1 MRKYRI
7 PAMVLLIIFA
17 AAFVCGCTGQT
28 GTATAQSEEQKSL
41 MVYCGAG
48 MREPMEDIAAAFES
62 QTGVAINFNYGGSNT
77 VLSQMELTR
86 IGDVY
91 MPGASSYFDAAR
103 EKGFVEDEQRVV
115 YHVPLIIVPK
125 GNPANI
131 TCLADLAKPGVR
143 VALGDEE
150 ACAIGKLCI
159 KLLEKN
165 GIKDAVYANTITR
178 AATVNELVVYTAM
191 GTVDASVVW
200 EDLYDPEKLD
210 RIEIPVKQNVIH
222 IVPIGSLTFSKQKD
236 IADDFVGFV
245 ASDDGRTIFI
255 RHGFTTYPDPHYET
269 S

>member
-1 MRKYRI
+1 MKKSKSL
-7 PAMVLLIIFA
+7 AMVLLIVFA

-28 GTATAQSEEQKSL
+28 GTAKAQPGEQKSL

-48 MREPMEDIAAAFES
+48 MREPMEDIAAAFEN

-77 VLSQMELTR
+77 VLSQMELTKT
-86 IGDVY
+86 GDVY
-91 MPGASSYFDAAR
+91 MPGATSYFDAAR
-103 EKGFVEDEQRVV
+103 EKGFVDKEQRVV
-115 YHVPLIIVPK
+115 YHVPLIVVPK

-159 KLLEKN
+159 KLFEKN
-165 GIKDAVYANTITR
+165 GIKDAVYANTVTR
-178 AATVNELVVYTAM
+178 AATVNELIVSTAM

-236 IADDFVGFV
+236 IADDFVAYV
-245 ASDDGRTIFI
+245 ASDNGKAIFI
-255 RHGFTTYPDPHYET
+255 QHGFTTYPDPYYET